1 MPINQLDSGS
11 GADPF
16 DEAEFELLDCKMMT
30 EQFMA
35 GSAQEVENNFA
46 GLEQLENYRTTYERY
61 IPLCRM
67 RYVIHIPP
75 CRGYFVSTAQALSSK
90 YLDEGLYL

>member
-16 DEAEFELLDCKMMT
+16 DEAEFELLDGKMMI

-46 GLEQLENYRTTYERY
+46 GLEQLENYRTTYERH

-75 CRGYFVSTAQALSSK
+75 CRYK
-90 YLDEGLYL
+90 YATHIQV